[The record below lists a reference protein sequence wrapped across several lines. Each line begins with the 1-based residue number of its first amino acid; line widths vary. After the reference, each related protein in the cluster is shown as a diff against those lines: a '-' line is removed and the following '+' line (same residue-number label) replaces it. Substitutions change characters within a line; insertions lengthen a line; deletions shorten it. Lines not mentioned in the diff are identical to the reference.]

1 MIQNILMYLVRVTN
15 TKASIASMSRPIR
28 SRSVVLRTDVDIHLP
43 SPEIYVATY
52 LATASRAG
60 TRCFTAASTS
70 VGMEYKAVKHL
81 SRDWTM
87 RNDISNGSTLV

>member
-1 MIQNILMYLVRVTN
+1 VINP
-15 TKASIASMSRPIR
+15 KSSIASISRPIR
-28 SRSVVLRTDVDIHLP
+28 SRSVVLRTDVDTHLP

-52 LATASRAG
+52 LATVSGAG
-60 TRCFTAASTS
+60 IRCFTAAPTG
-70 VGMEYKAVKHL
+70 VGMEYKAENRL